1 MSATYLWLIAS
12 TVVFMAANSVLKV
25 YAGGAALWVLIGALA
40 LFCLGNTLM
49 VGVLRGEGL
58 GVAIALSVVSQM
70 VAVSLLAVLVFGE
83 RLAPLQWA
91 GIALGVVAVALIAW
105 PRGAGA

>member
-1 MSATYLWLIAS
+1 MSATYLWLGAS
-12 TVVFMAANSVLKV
+12 TVVFMAANSALKV
-25 YAGGAALWVLIGALA
+25 YAGSGGIWVLVGALA
-40 LFCLGNTLM
+40 LFCVGNTLM
-49 VGVLRGEGL
+49 VQVLRGEGL
-58 GVAIALSVVSQM
+58 GVAIALSVVFQM
-70 VAVSLLAVLVFGE
+70 VAISLMAVALFGE